1 MKTREVGWGAI
12 ISYIAIGFNILAG
25 ILYTPWM
32 IRTIGSSNYALYT
45 LALSVINLFLF
56 DFGIGA
62 SISKF
67 LTGFY
72 ARDEE
77 DKVASFL
84 GTVYKLYLVISFV
97 ILIAFVVVYLNIES
111 IYTKLTP
118 SELDIFKGLFI
129 IASVCSIM
137 SFPFQPLNGILM
149 ANEKFIFL
157 KLCNLLQKVLSVLLI
172 ILSLMLGGNVY
183 SLVLAN
189 AFSNIVFI
197 ITKLYYV
204 NRSGVKVSLARND
217 ANNVH
222 EIFNC
227 SIWMTVIQISQR
239 FIFNIAPTILAV
251 VLGSSEITIFSL
263 AATIEGYVF
272 TFGDALSGMFM
283 PEVARNYVDNDFISK
298 TDELMIKVGR
308 ILLYVIGLL
317 VIGITCMGPS
327 FIRVWMGKG
336 YEKVYLCTVLLVLP
350 SLVDVPLQIGRTAIL
365 ISDNVKWQA
374 LIYVIMAVLNISI
387 SFPLSTFFGVYG
399 TALAVL
405 IAYFIRTFG
414 IIFILKNKV
423 GLHIKE
429 YFKKTYITWIIPAA
443 ITIVVGFW
451 MEHTITAIGWR
462 YLSVKIVCIVF
473 VYAICL
479 YLFSIK
485 STERKKV
492 KNMLTRRMSG
502 GLH

>member
-1 MKTREVGWGAI
+1 MKTKQVGWGAV

-56 DFGIGA
+56 DFGVGA

-77 DKVASFL
+77 DKISAFL
-84 GTVYKLYLVISFV
+84 GTVYKLYLGISVAIF
-97 ILIAFVVVYLNIES
+97 IAFTIVYFNIEN

-118 SELDIFKGLFI
+118 SEIGIFKGLFI
-129 IASVCSIM
+129 IVSVYSVL

-149 ANEKFIFL
+149 ANERFIFL
-157 KLCNLLQKVLSVLLI
+157 KSCNLLQKVLSVLLI
-172 ILSLMLGGNVY
+172 IIFLSVNGNVFT
-183 SLVLAN
+183 LVLVN
-189 AFSNIVFI
+189 AFSSIVFI
-197 ITKLYYV
+197 IVKLLYVHRNGVRVSFAKTNRNYTK
-204 NRSGVKVSLARND
+204 
-217 ANNVH
+217 
-222 EIFNC
+222 EIFGC
-227 SIWMTVIQISQR
+227 SIWMTIIQLSQR
-239 FIFNIAPTILAV
+239 FIFNIAPTILAA
-251 VLGSSEITIFSL
+251 VLGSAEITVFSL

-272 TFGDALSGMFM
+272 TFGDAFSGMFM
-283 PEVARNYVDNDFISK
+283 PEIARNYVDTNFISK
-298 TDELMIKVGR
+298 TDELMVRVGR
-308 ILLYVIGLL
+308 ISLYIIGLL
-317 VIGITCMGPS
+317 VIGIICVGSS
-327 FIRVWMGKG
+327 FVKNWMGEG
-336 YEKVYLCTVLLVLP
+336 YEKVYFCTVLLVLP
-350 SLVDVPLQIGRTAIL
+350 SLFDVPLEIGRSAIL

-374 LIYVIMAVLNISI
+374 LVYIIMAVLNLSL
-387 SFPLSTFFGVYG
+387 SFPLSTTLGVYG
-399 TALAVL
+399 TSLAVL
-405 IAYFIRTFG
+405 IAYTVRTFG
-414 IIFILKNKV
+414 VVLVLKNKL
-423 GLHIKE
+423 GLHMKR
-429 YFKKTYITWIIPAA
+429 YFKRTYVTWIIPAA
-443 ITIVVGFW
+443 ITLLVGLW